1 MKTVLALAGFAVVL
15 VAVPWWSG
23 GVAVSGF
30 EELDATIAD
39 ASRGRMLSTTTVE
52 RGVLRS
58 FATTQLGAVRD
69 ESGGASESSIQIRHT
84 IFHGPLPIGELLHG
98 RLPRGLSQALVETE
112 ILLPSIAPNRVIATV
127 TTRVEW
133 SGLTRVEL
141 DAPAYERDIPSI
153 RWSGAKGSLV
163 ASGVEFERV
172 SGYLEMPGLEIS
184 FGENEASIEDIFMD
198 VDAEPSA
205 SEGLALGAGS
215 VSVGR
220 VHVSTADQ
228 QFELTGLRWGQRAD
242 VDAETETY
250 SSTFRTDLEAF
261 ALAGD
266 DYGPGAFELVLRN
279 LDLKALGELQGLAN
293 TPPSEELDAEAASKR
308 AMEPLQQLLAQS
320 PELEITE
327 LSFTSPDG
335 TLQGTGQARID
346 GESPALAMGVLGA
359 MSALSAEADLLFPP
373 RLLHKLLDQILADQL
388 AEPTSTFSVEAAR
401 AHGSGGAALRSE
413 WLDRLLS
420 AGYVQLTPDGYRVRL
435 EFAGGG
441 LRLNGLPVDPALL
454 SPMRGT

>member
-15 VAVPWWSG
+15 VAVPWWRG

-30 EELDATIAD
+30 EKLDAAIAE
-39 ASRGRMLSTTTVE
+39 ASQGRMVSTTTVE

-58 FATTQLGAVRD
+58 FATTQLGAVGD
-69 ESGGASESSIQIRHT
+69 ESGDASESSIQVRHT

-98 RLPRGLSQALVETE
+98 RPPRGLSQALVETE
-112 ILLPSIAPNRVIATV
+112 ILLPSIDPDRVIATV
-127 TTRVEW
+127 TTQVDW

-141 DAPAYERDIPSI
+141 DAPAYEHDIPSI

-163 ASGVEFERV
+163 ASDVEFERV
-172 SGYLEMPGLEIS
+172 SGYIEMPGLEVS

-205 SEGLALGAGS
+205 IEGLALGAGS

-220 VHVSTADQ
+220 MHVSTPDQ
-228 QFELTGLRWGQRAD
+228 QFELTGLRWGQRAE
-242 VDAETETY
+242 VDAEAETY

-266 DYGPGAFELVLRN
+266 DYGPGAFELVMRN
-279 LDLKALGELQGLAN
+279 LDLKALGELQALAN
-293 TPPSEELDAEAASKR
+293 TPPSEELDAEAAEGR
-308 AMEPLQQLLAQS
+308 AMDQFLQILTQS

-359 MSALSAEADLLFPP
+359 MGALSAEADLLFPP
-373 RLLHKLLDQILADQL
+373 RLFHKLLDQMLANQL
-388 AEPTSTFSVEAAR
+388 AEPTSTFSVEAA
-401 AHGSGGAALRSE
+401 AMRSE

-420 AGYVQLTPDGYRVRL
+420 AGYIQLTPDGYRVRI

-441 LRLNGLPVDPALL
+441 LRLNGLPADPTLL
-454 SPMRGT
+454 APMQGA